1 MSKRFPN
8 GGEKKSNKK
17 RSGWMKDYPDFIEE
31 DTEKL
36 LDLDYSI
43 MEGRKMLK
51 EIRRKMGRKKEH
63 WASQCFSCPIRVVNE
78 WRSVEATNDEG
89 ITTYKI
95 FATGDSIEDDV
106 IDRYKTK
113 GCVLDEQFP
122 VWIEPEELKY
132 RISGLVDIVVMDVQ
146 FETYMDFDE
155 ELGEERVFEGV
166 TETIMPIEVK
176 SAKDFSEK
184 YGYDGWK
191 KYLPR
196 KEHIAQLMTYLKSM
210 GLDVGW
216 VHYINKNRQLDG
228 RYLVKVLEEFWLD
241 MIKYFAGIEELVE
254 QDKDALEILDVKEYF
269 ADRPP
274 YGERKKDTFPCI
286 WFSSAKDFDEPTGYC
301 QYYDRC
307 LAALKDV
314 KK

>member
-17 RSGWMKDYPDFIEE
+17 RSGWMKDYPEFIEE

-43 MEGRKMLK
+43 MEGRKKLK
-51 EIRRKMGRKKEH
+51 EIRRKMGRKHEH

-78 WRSVEATNDEG
+78 WRSVEPTNDEG

-95 FATGDSIEDDV
+95 FATGDSTEENV

-122 VWIEPEELKY
+122 VHIHPEGLKY
-132 RISGLVDIVVMDVQ
+132 RISGLVDIVVMDVVV
-146 FETYMDFDE
+146 ETEIDE
-155 ELGEERVFEGV
+155 NETEFVKV
-166 TETIMPIEVK
+166 TETIIPIEVK
-176 SAKDFSEK
+176 SAKDFNEK
-184 YGYDGWK
+184 FGYDGWK

-196 KEHIAQLMTYLKSM
+196 REHIAQLFTYLKAM
-210 GLDVGW
+210 GLDIGW

-228 RYLVKVLEEFWLD
+228 RYLVKVIEDFWLD
-241 MIKYFAGIEELVE
+241 MIKYFAGIEDLVE
-254 QDKDALEILDVKEYF
+254 HDKDALEILDVKEYF
-269 ADRPP
+269 ADREP
-274 YGERKKDTFPCI
+274 YMVAKKDTFPCI
-286 WFSSAKDFDEPTGYC
+286 WFSADKKHTEYTGC
-301 QYYDRC
+301 CPFYDRC
-307 LAALKDV
+307 REAIT
-314 KK
+314 

>member
-8 GGEKKSNKK
+8 GGKKKSNKK
-17 RSGWMKDYPDFIEE
+17 RSGWMRDYPEFIEE

-43 MEGRKMLK
+43 MEGRKKLK
-51 EIRRKMGRKKEH
+51 EIRRQMGRKKEH
-63 WASQCFSCPIRVVNE
+63 WASQCFSCPIKVVNE
-78 WRSVEATNDEG
+78 WRSVETSNDEG
-89 ITTYKI
+89 IALYKI
-95 FATGDSIEDDV
+95 FAIGDATEENV

-122 VWIEPEELKY
+122 VWIQPEELKY
-132 RISGLVDIVVMDVQ
+132 RISGLVDIVVMQTEHIYAEDNVL
-146 FETYMDFDE
+146 DDE
-155 ELGEERVFEGV
+155 YEIV
-166 TETIMPIEVK
+166 ETIMPIEVK

-196 KEHIAQLMTYLKSM
+196 REHIAQLMTYLKSM

-241 MIKYFAGIEELVE
+241 MIKYFAGIEDLVE

-269 ADRPP
+269 ADREP
-274 YGERKKDTFPCI
+274 YGQRKKDTFPCI
-286 WFSSAKDFDEPTGYC
+286 WFSADVKHTEPTGCC

-307 LAALKDV
+307 KGALEDGR
-314 KK
+314 